1 MRENKRST
9 RFLDACRGNPVD
21 ITPVWLMRQAGR
33 YMREYRILREKY
45 SFWTLCKTPE
55 LAVEV
60 TLQPVDVLGVDAAIL
75 FSDILVPVEAMG
87 ADIEFTEGKG
97 PVFDKPVRDEAA
109 IDALK
114 VIEPA
119 DIDFVCQ
126 AIRILR
132 RELEDRV
139 PLIGFSGAPFTL
151 ASYLVEGGG
160 SRHFAEIK
168 ALMFKEP
175 ELYGRLMEK
184 LSDVV
189 TVYLK
194 AQIEAGAQV
203 VQLFESWA
211 AAVGPADYEKYVF
224 PYSKKVLASVSD
236 LGVPV
241 IHFANGAG
249 TFINKIAAA
258 GGDVIGVDWHVR
270 LDDAWADIGEGKAI
284 QGNLDPVALLAGP
297 AEIEKRVRDVLEQTG
312 GRPGH
317 IFNLGHG
324 ILPQTPVENAK
335 YFVDCVHRLST
346 R

>member
-1 MRENKRST
+1 MRETKCST
-9 RFLDACRGNPVD
+9 RFLDACRGEPVD
-21 ITPVWLMRQAGR
+21 MTPVWLMRQAGR
-33 YMREYRILREKY
+33 YLPEYRTLREAH
-45 SFWTLCKTPE
+45 SFWEMCKTPE

-60 TLQPVDVLGVDAAIL
+60 TLQPVDAIGVDAAIL

-87 ADIEFTEGKG
+87 VEIEFIEGKG
-97 PVFDKPVRDEAA
+97 PVFDEPVRDEAA
-109 IDALK
+109 IDSLRI
-114 VIEPA
+114 IEPA

-132 RELEDRV
+132 RELEGRV

-160 SRHFAEIK
+160 SRHFIEIK
-168 ALMFKEP
+168 ALIFKEP
-175 ELYGRLMEK
+175 ELYGRLMDK

-189 TVYLK
+189 IVYLK

-203 VQLFESWA
+203 VQPFESWA
-211 AAVGPADYEKYVF
+211 SAVGPADYEKYVF

-236 LGVPV
+236 LGVPI

-249 TFINKIAAA
+249 TFIDKVAAA
-258 GGDVIGVDWHVR
+258 GGDVIGIDWHIR
-270 LDDAWADIGEGKAI
+270 LDDAWTAIGKEKAI

-297 AEIEKRVRDVLEQTG
+297 AEIEKRVRDVLEQAG
-312 GRPGH
+312 SRPGH

-335 YFVDCVHRLST
+335 YFVDCVHRLSA

>member
-1 MRENKRST
+1 MHENKRSK
-9 RFLDACRGNPVD
+9 RFLNACRGEPVD

-33 YMREYRILREKY
+33 YMREYRLLRKKH

-60 TLQPVDVLGVDAAIL
+60 TLQPVDALGVDAAIL
-75 FSDILVPVEAMG
+75 FSDILVPVSAMG

-109 IDALK
+109 IDSLK

-126 AIRILR
+126 AIRTLC
-132 RELEDRV
+132 RELEGRV

-160 SRHFAEIK
+160 SRYFAEIK

-175 ELYGRLMEK
+175 ELYRRLMDK

-189 TVYLK
+189 IVYLK

-211 AAVGPADYEKYVF
+211 SAVGPADYERYVF
-224 PYSKKVLASVSD
+224 PYSQRVLDSVSG
-236 LGVPV
+236 LGAPV

-249 TFINKIAAA
+249 TYLDKIAAA
-258 GGDVIGVDWHVR
+258 GGDVIGIDWHIR
-270 LDDAWADIGEGKAI
+270 LDEAWTAIGKDKAI

-297 AEIEKRVRDVLEQTG
+297 AEIEKRVRDVLEQAG
-312 GRPGH
+312 SRPGH

-335 YFVDCVHRLST
+335 HFVDCVHRLST